1 MSDQTF
7 VAPDRPLSTLT
18 AGDLETMITEIVRKV
33 IREELQADYYINEGG
48 IKVRYHAEDIAPDY
62 LAELQQQ
69 DELIASGKSVTVDSE
84 IVLAQMR
91 NLSLDI

>member
-18 AGDLETMITEIVRKV
+18 VGDLETMITEIVRKV
-33 IREELQADYYINEGG
+33 IREELQADYYINEDG

-91 NLSLDI
+91 NLGLDI

>member
-18 AGDLETMITEIVRKV
+18 VGDLETIITEIVRKV
-33 IREELQADYYINEGG
+33 IREEIQTDYYVNEDG
-48 IKVRYHAEDIAPDY
+48 IKVRYYAEDIAPDY

-69 DELIASGKSVTVDSE
+69 DELIATGQSATVDGGT
-84 IVLAQMR
+84 VLVQMR
-91 NLSLDI
+91 NLGLDI